1 MKANLRRFLTVMA
14 VAVAGVLSV
23 GAETVTPGVWCTDL
37 NAAKSYAVKNKMP
50 LFCFYGVNGCGYCS
64 KGFTAINS
72 STFKNWMANRKI
84 VMLQLHPA
92 SWSYDD
98 AWVFA
103 SNDYQADEFPACRV
117 WWPKTGSK
125 TSGVVGRAFVGRL
138 NDSYLK
144 GFGGRTLQDKLIS
157 AIESFIGPWS
167 TPAAAPAA
175 ATKKTSA
182 KASTAIAVPS
192 EWTKSRTLRGVVRE
206 GKAVVG
212 LCEVKCGKASK
223 KGEAKV
229 SAKLTF
235 FDRRKKISLKSQKAV
250 VGDSVSLVWTKNG
263 DFALTVAK
271 GAFSGGSGS
280 QEVASAD
287 LGGEVSGSH
296 VLELED
302 WADGDALSFSAV
314 KKKWTF
320 AATTGIKK
328 SKLSYNPKT
337 GVFKGS
343 IKLLHNPTLD
353 EDDPKWKKS
362 VSLKVNGLVVEDGF
376 VGVGVYKDFK
386 SAVRGQ

>member
-23 GAETVTPGVWCTDL
+23 GAETVRPGEWCTDL

-50 LFCFYGVNGCGYCS
+50 LFCFYGVNGCSYCS

-72 STFKNWMANRKI
+72 STFTNWMKKRRI
-84 VMLQLHPA
+84 VLLQLHPA

-103 SNDYQADEFPACRV
+103 SNDYQADLFPACRV
-117 WWPKTGSK
+117 WWPKKGSK

-144 GFGGRTLQDKLIS
+144 TFSGTKLEDKLIS
-157 AIESFIGPWS
+157 AIESFIGPWTTPAVTPAV

-175 ATKKTSA
+175 A
-182 KASTAIAVPS
+182 VPS
-192 EWTKSRTLRGVVRE
+192 EWAKSRTLHGVVIE
-206 GKAVVG
+206 GRTVVG
-212 LCEVKCGKASK
+212 MCEVKCGKASK
-223 KGEAKV
+223 KGEAKI

-235 FDRRKKISLKSQKAV
+235 FDKRKKISLKSQKVAV
-250 VGDSVSLVWTKNG
+250 GNSVSLSWTTTGN
-263 DFALTVAK
+263 FTLTVSN
-271 GAFSGGSGS
+271 GTFSGGSGS
-280 QEVASAD
+280 QEVASAN
-287 LGGEVSGSH
+287 LGGEVSGNH

-302 WADGDALSFSAV
+302 WSDGGPLPFSAV

-320 AATTGIKK
+320 AATSSTKK

-343 IKLLHNPTLD
+343 LKLLHDPSRD
-353 EDDPKWKKS
+353 EDDPKWKKA
-362 VSLKVNGLVVEDGF
+362 VSLKVNGLVVEDGI
-376 VGVGVYKDFK
+376 VGVGVRKDFETD
-386 SAVRGQ
+386 VLGE